1 MTQAITI
8 SAIHAAYRS
17 GELTPQQ
24 LLHRC
29 LQQAQ
34 ADEHQVWISLLS
46 PAQLDDYLTKLEGHS
61 PDDLPLF
68 GIPFAIKDN
77 IDLAELPT
85 TAACP
90 DYSYQPLESAFVVQ
104 QLIAA
109 GAIPLG
115 KTNLDQFAT
124 GLVGVRSPYGACQN
138 SFDPDYISGGSSSGS
153 AVAVATSQVCFSLGT
168 DTAGSGRV
176 PASFNNILGLKGSK
190 GRISCTG
197 VVPACKS
204 LDCVTIFAQTA
215 ADLAAVWQVAAKF
228 DPQDP
233 FAREAL
239 PAKAMAASFRFGVP
253 AQEQLQ
259 FFGDEAAEVLFW
271 QSVKTLEALGG
282 EAVRVDLEPFLQAA
296 RLLYDGPWVA
306 ERLAAIKDFFRADPS
321 RCLPVI
327 QTIVGGAEQRS
338 AVEAYE
344 ALYELQRLKRIAD
357 AELAKVDL
365 IMTPTAGTI
374 YTIEEVEAD
383 PIQLNSN
390 LGYYTNFMNLL
401 DYCAIALPSGFRAS
415 GLKQGLPFGV
425 TLFAPVFQDEMLLA
439 FGDRWQRRSGLLLGA
454 TGSELPGETPMVAP
468 PANGM
473 IDVLVCGAHLS
484 GLPLNW
490 QLTERKA
497 FLKQTTTTAKA
508 YRMYAL
514 AGGPPYRPGLLRDPE
529 NGAAIEVEVWAVPA
543 EHFGSFVA
551 GIPAPL
557 GIGKVELADG
567 SWVSGF
573 TCEPYGVKGAEEI
586 TARGSWR
593 NFLSPA
599 IPAHSPGDTH
609 APPAAVRAAAGMLHL
624 SDRSNSAP

>member
-1 MTQAITI
+1 MTKPMTI
-8 SAIHAAYRS
+8 SAIHAAYRR
-17 GELTPQQ
+17 GELTPHK
-24 LLHRC
+24 LLHHC

-34 ADEHQVWISLLS
+34 ADERQVWISLLS
-46 PAQLDDYLTKLEGHS
+46 AEQLDSYLQQLEGHS

-77 IDLAELPT
+77 IDLVDLPT

-90 DYSYQPLESAFVVQ
+90 DYSYQPSESAFVVQ

-138 SFDPDYISGGSSSGS
+138 SFYPDYISGGSSSGS

-190 GRISCTG
+190 GRISCSG

-215 ADLAAVWQVAAKF
+215 ADLMAAWQIAARF

-233 FAREAL
+233 FAREAM
-239 PAKAMAASFRFGVP
+239 PAKAIAPSFRFGVP
-253 AQEQLQ
+253 AKEQLQ
-259 FFGDEAAEVLFW
+259 FFGDEEAAVLFR
-271 QSVKTLEALGG
+271 QSVNLLEALGG
-282 EAVRVDLEPFLQAA
+282 EAVDIDLGPFLQAA
-296 RLLYDGPWVA
+296 RLLYEGPWVA
-306 ERLAAIKDFFRADPS
+306 ERLAAIKDFFREDPT

-344 ALYELQRLKRIAD
+344 ALYELQRLKRLAD

-365 IMTPTAGTI
+365 IVTPTAGTI
-374 YTIEEVEAD
+374 YTIGEVEAN

-401 DYCAIALPSGFRAS
+401 DYCAIALPSGFRTS

-439 FGDRWQRRSGLLLGA
+439 LGDRWQRRIGLLLGA
-454 TGSELPGETPMVAP
+454 TGSELPGETPVVAQP
-468 PANGM
+468 VDGL

-484 GLPLNW
+484 GLPLNG
-490 QLTERKA
+490 QLTGRKA
-497 FLKQTTTTAKA
+497 FLKQTTTTASA

-514 AGGPPYRPGLLRDPE
+514 AGGPPYRPGLIRDPE
-529 NGAAIEVEVWAVPA
+529 HGAAIVVEIWSVPA

-557 GIGKVELADG
+557 GIGKVQLADG

-573 TCEPYGVKGAEEI
+573 ICEPYGISGAEEI
-586 TARGSWR
+586 TALGSWR
-593 NFLSPA
+593 HYMS
-599 IPAHSPGDTH
+599 
-609 APPAAVRAAAGMLHL
+609 RK
-624 SDRSNSAP
+624 R

>member
-1 MTQAITI
+1 MSKPMTI

-17 GELTPQQ
+17 GELIPHQ
-24 LLHRC
+24 LVHRC

-34 ADEHQVWISLLS
+34 AGERQVWISLLS
-46 PAQLDDYLTKLEGHS
+46 SEQLQSYLDGLEGHS

-77 IDLAELPT
+77 IDLAGLPT

-90 DYSYQPLESAFVVQ
+90 DYSYQPLASAFVVQ

-138 SFDPDYISGGSSSGS
+138 SIDPDYISGGCSSGS

-176 PASFNNILGLKGSK
+176 PAAFNNILGLKGTK
-190 GRISCTG
+190 GRISCSG

-215 ADLAAVWQVAAKF
+215 ADLAAVWPIAAQF

-239 PAKAMAASFRFGVP
+239 PAKAIAASFRFGVP
-253 AQEQLQ
+253 ASEQLK

-271 QSVKTLEALGG
+271 QSVKTLETLGG
-282 EAVRVDLEPFLQAA
+282 EAVTVDLDPFLQAA
-296 RLLYDGPWVA
+296 RLLYEGPWVA
-306 ERLAAIKDFFRADPS
+306 ERLAAIKDFFRADPG

-327 QTIVGGAEQRS
+327 QTIVGGAESRS
-338 AVEAYE
+338 AVDAYE
-344 ALYELQRLKRIAD
+344 ALYKLQRLKRIAD

-365 IMTPTAGTI
+365 IVTPTTGTI
-374 YTIEEVEAD
+374 YQIGEVLND

-401 DYCAIALPSGFRAS
+401 DYSAIALPCGFRT
-415 GLKQGLPFGV
+415 GGDKQELPFGI
-425 TLFAPVFQDEMLLA
+425 TLFAPAFQDDVLLA
-439 FGDRWQRRSGLLLGA
+439 LGDQWQRQLALPLGA
-454 TGSELPGETPMVAP
+454 GHQPLPADTPVVVMPQADT
-468 PANGM
+468 
-473 IDVLVCGAHLS
+473 IDVVVCGAHLS

-490 QLTERKA
+490 QLTERNA
-497 FLKQTTTTAKA
+497 VLVQTTTTAA
-508 YRMYAL
+508 CYRMYAL
-514 AGGPPYRPGLLRDPE
+514 AGGPPYRPGLIRDE
-529 NGAAIEVEVWAVPA
+529 QVGKAIDVEVWRVPA

-557 GIGKVELADG
+557 GIGKVQLADG
-567 SWVSGF
+567 AWVSGF
-573 TCEPYGVKGAEEI
+573 ICEPYGIAGAEEI
-586 TARGSWR
+586 TALGGWR
-593 NFLSPA
+593 HYMRRKNA
-599 IPAHSPGDTH
+599 
-609 APPAAVRAAAGMLHL
+609 
-624 SDRSNSAP
+624 